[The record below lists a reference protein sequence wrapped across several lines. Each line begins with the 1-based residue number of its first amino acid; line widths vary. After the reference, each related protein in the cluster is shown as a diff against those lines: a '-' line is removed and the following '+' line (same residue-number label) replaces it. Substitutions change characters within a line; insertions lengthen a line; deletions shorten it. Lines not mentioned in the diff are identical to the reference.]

1 MGAFCCCSCGDD
13 CEEYAYPS
21 NSIYRHCICLR
32 FFFYQ
37 LFTGYGALFHR
48 LDGRPASQI
57 QGASLSSTT
66 TVTAISD
73 NSAIETHVTMSRP
86 VPYDA
91 EQRYSRLQRDGLVSR
106 RDKSVTH
113 FQEETQ
119 PLRRNISSSDGESL
133 GIGRKWNEV
142 ELEDD
147 SKIAHLELSE
157 RSLAPKVAQ
166 GPNYIQPSAEEEDV
180 CPTCLDGNFASNIH
194 QKILKSQL
202 AAHTIFILVV
212 FMNGWKGVKVVQYVA
227 SWYIV
232 IGNGVYVM
240 RPFGA
245 PSLFTYRTTLD
256 FYLIRLDKERTNLSV
271 DLNARREHVA
281 MATTQPDLGRF
292 DDTVC
297 LLSRKGNKPSDQ
309 LTEAYTEPI
318 LFIASIS
325 GASS

>member
-133 GIGRKWNEV
+133 GIGRKWNGV

-147 SKIAHLELSE
+147 SKIVHLELSE

-180 CPTCLDGNFASNIH
+180 CPTCLDEYTPENPKITARCSHHFHLGCIYEWLERSESCPICGKVCIVGQITPSKMQICAVSVVWFSPMGYLGKFHNIVNDNNY
-194 QKILKSQL
+194 Q
-202 AAHTIFILVV
+202 
-212 FMNGWKGVKVVQYVA
+212 
-227 SWYIV
+227 
-232 IGNGVYVM
+232 
-240 RPFGA
+240 
-245 PSLFTYRTTLD
+245 D
-256 FYLIRLDKERTNLSV
+256 CRLNLW
-271 DLNARREHVA
+271 
-281 MATTQPDLGRF
+281 
-292 DDTVC
+292 
-297 LLSRKGNKPSDQ
+297 
-309 LTEAYTEPI
+309 
-318 LFIASIS
+318 
-325 GASS
+325 GASDFKCRCRRWSSVKAPKVWLHLDSMQ

>member
-57 QGASLSSTT
+57 QGASLSSTP

-133 GIGRKWNEV
+133 GIGRKWNGV
-142 ELEDD
+142 ESEDD

-157 RSLAPKVAQ
+157 RSLTPKVAQ

-180 CPTCLDGNFASNIH
+180 CPTCLDGNFASNIP

-227 SWYIV
+227 RRWSSVKAPKVWLHLDSMQWSKYI
-232 IGNGVYVM
+232 
-240 RPFGA
+240 
-245 PSLFTYRTTLD
+245 
-256 FYLIRLDKERTNLSV
+256 
-271 DLNARREHVA
+271 
-281 MATTQPDLGRF
+281 
-292 DDTVC
+292 
-297 LLSRKGNKPSDQ
+297 
-309 LTEAYTEPI
+309 
-318 LFIASIS
+318 
-325 GASS
+325 